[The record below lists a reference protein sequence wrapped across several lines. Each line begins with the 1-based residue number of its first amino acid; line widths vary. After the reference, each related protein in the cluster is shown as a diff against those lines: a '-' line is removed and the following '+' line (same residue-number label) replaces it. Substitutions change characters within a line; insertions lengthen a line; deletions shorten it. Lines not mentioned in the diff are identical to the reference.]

1 MSSIQPPPGAE
12 NMIQQFAQ
20 QFTSTMTFLL
30 MTVDSTVVD
39 LARVAYVT
47 LLLVGILLYYTHAA
61 QRLGRDLIKGGV
73 ALAVIAEFVYPWL
86 LSLRA

>member
-1 MSSIQPPPGAE
+1 MWMLDIQPPVGTD
-12 NMIQQFAQ
+12 NLIQQLAQ

-30 MTVDSTVVD
+30 TTVDSTVVD

-61 QRLGRDLIKGGV
+61 QRLGKDLIKGGV
-73 ALAVIAEFVYPWL
+73 ALAIVSEFVIPVL
-86 LSLRA
+86 VKA